1 MTKITAKQRYMTEKL
16 HSDFAAKS
24 KTSKYPCPK
33 PVPQITR
40 THRLARAVPINPFE
54 YAAPAV
60 HTEFAGHVVWVAVVH
75 TVVYA
80 VTLLAQTVTV

>member
-1 MTKITAKQRYMTEKL
+1 MQTTLHDRTNYTAN
-16 HSDFAAKS
+16 SAAK
-24 KTSKYPCPK
+24 TQNI
-33 PVPQITR
+33 PVPSLYLKSQKD
-40 THRLARAVPINPFE
+40 HRLARAVPINPLE
-54 YAAPAV
+54 YAGPTV